1 MLTDQKIRQW
11 AGEAAFRRGCEYFR
25 TRRVKR
31 IMHRGDGPFY
41 ADVRGTHLYH
51 VEVSLD
57 AAGELAAES
66 CDCPA
71 FDSGCGICKHIVAV
85 LKTIQQDWREYF
97 PAAQPQPPPRR
108 RETSGQQEISPAAR
122 LLLSAFADGGAVP
135 AERRAIR
142 LLPVLYYR
150 LDHYPRPHYDSWLE
164 FSVGE
169 ERLYVMKD
177 IPAFLAALQSGAT
190 LEYGKNFSLRPQEA
204 IFEGLSGKVLALL
217 QRVYAEEAERS
228 TWYYS
233 SDSPVFRDKRRMRLT
248 QTLLREFLQL
258 YEGSALTVAAGNEP
272 AAAMP
277 VTAGRPPLHLRV
289 NMAGEAVQLE
299 LDLQQDSLIE
309 LVAPMEYVCHRGTI
323 YKTDEGF
330 RRLLAPVLACF
341 DANRSDRLLLPP
353 ELLPEFATRV
363 LPRLET
369 ADGVEIGEA
378 VRSRLHREPLEK
390 CVYLDRDGE
399 AIRARVELHYGE
411 LVLNPLQPGPAEP
424 PAGKWLLR
432 DERAERELWQWFS
445 DRGFTDGAGQWLL
458 ADEPAVYEFLRTGL
472 AELDKLA
479 VVYYADDFRSL
490 RVRSSIRVRAGVRL
504 SADTDW
510 LELSL
515 DCEEA
520 SPGELFELVAAYRL
534 KKKYH
539 RLADGGFLSLDS
551 PEFETVATLL
561 EQLDLTA
568 ADLEKPAIALP
579 KAQALYLDSL
589 TKSDETLYLDR
600 SPEFR
605 RMVRELREPQET
617 DVALPAGIR
626 GVLRGYQEIGYR
638 WLKSLARYG
647 LGGILAD
654 DMGLGKT
661 LQVLAFL
668 LSEREKPGPS
678 LVVAP
683 TSLVF
688 NWQEEAARFTPDL
701 RVLVIA
707 GQAPD
712 RQALLAEAA
721 QTDLLVTSYG
731 MLKRD
736 VALYASLRLKY
747 CFLDEAQNVKNPQT
761 LNAKTVRKI
770 EAGVCFALTGT
781 PIENSLTEL
790 WSVFDFI
797 LPGYLRNH
805 ADFVR
810 RFETPIVK
818 NADAAAQRELSR
830 HIRPFVLRRMKRT
843 VLRELPEKIESKVTT
858 PMTPEQIRLYTAWLL
873 KTRREFEQEV
883 DARGFDQSRI
893 KILALLTRL
902 RQICCH
908 PSLFIEDY
916 RGGSGKLSA
925 LADLIQ
931 TARDGGHRALIF
943 SQFTGMLELI
953 QPTLAEAGVRWHY
966 LDGATPASER
976 IHRVNAFN
984 GGDRDV
990 FLISLK
996 AGGTGLNLTGADMVV
1011 HCDPW
1016 WNPAVED
1023 QATDRAYRIGQQNV
1037 VQVFKLVAQGTIE
1050 EKIHALQAKKRELI
1064 DTLIQP
1070 GETFLNKLTEPEIR
1084 ELFR

>member
-57 AAGELAAES
+57 AAGELASES

-97 PAAQPQPPPRR
+97 PAAQPQPPQRR

-177 IPAFLAALQSGAT
+177 IPAFLAALQRGAT

-217 QRVYAEEAERS
+217 QQVYAEEAERS

-248 QTLLREFLQL
+248 QTLLRGFLQL

-272 AAAMP
+272 AVAMP
-277 VTAGRPPLHLRV
+277 VTAGRPPLRLRV

-341 DANRSDRLLLPP
+341 AANRSDRLLLPP
-353 ELLPEFATRV
+353 EVLPEFATRV

-617 DVALPAGIR
+617 EVALPAGIR
-626 GVLRGYQEIGYR
+626 GSLRGYQETGYR

-721 QTDLLVTSYG
+721 QADLLVTSYG
-731 MLKRD
+731 ALKRD
-736 VALYASLRLKY
+736 VALYASLHLKY

-858 PMTPEQIRLYTAWLL
+858 PMTPEQIRLYAAWLL

-966 LDGATPASER
+966 LDGATPAAER
-976 IHRVNAFN
+976 IHRVNVFN

-1050 EKIHALQAKKRELI
+1050 EKIHALQAKKRELV
-1064 DTLIQP
+1064 DALIQP
-1070 GETFLNKLTEPEIR
+1070 GETFLNKLTESEIR

>member
-57 AAGELAAES
+57 AAGELTAES

-122 LLLSAFADGGAVP
+122 LLLSAFADGGAVS

-217 QRVYAEEAERS
+217 QQVYAEEAERS

-341 DANRSDRLLLPP
+341 AANRSDRLLLPP

-515 DCEEA
+515 DCEAA

-617 DVALPAGIR
+617 EVALPAGIR
-626 GVLRGYQEIGYR
+626 GSLRGYQETGYR

-858 PMTPEQIRLYTAWLL
+858 PMTPEQIRLYTAWLQ